1 MFYFKP
7 VYPAGQVH
15 DHLDNPL
22 MHVAPFVHGF
32 DKHSLMSVLH
42 VTPVHPAKHE
52 QLYPAIRSLHMPF
65 THGFDVHS
73 FMLISQL
80 APLHPG

>member
-32 DKHSLMSVLH
+32 DMHSLMSVLH

-52 QLYPAIRSLHMPF
+52 QL
-65 THGFDVHS
+65 
-73 FMLISQL
+73 
-80 APLHPG
+80 